1 MVFPSHVLPQES
13 GSQEVGNEEWTAGST
28 SALTDGRRKLFV
40 AGGQRTNGTR
50 ALLIG
55 QLRLAQTP
63 REPDFS
69 RESTRKRSF
78 LAGLG
83 GGLGGLAR
91 SLGFLDGL
99 DDTNSDGL
107 SHVSDGESSKW
118 WVLREGLDAH
128 RLGGG
133 HEDDGGITGLDLL
146 GEVFHL
152 LTGSSIDL
160 LLEFGELAGD
170 VGSVAIEDW
179 GVAVSDLTRV
189 VHDDDLSGEGLGLL
203 GGVVLGVGCDVSSSD
218 VLDGNVLDVESDVV
232 TGAGLW
238 EGLVVHLDGLNFS
251 GDVDGGEGGEHAGL
265 DDTGLDSADWHRSNT
280 TDLVDILEGKSEWLA
295 GGSRWWDDGVEGF
308 EHGLAGELALLHFLA
323 PSLVPFHVGGLL
335 NHVVSVPSRDGDES
349 NGLGVESNLLDVV
362 GDFGSDFSESLLAVC
377 WLSGVHLVDS
387 NDELLDTEGVGE
399 ESVLSC
405 LAVLGDTSF
414 ELTNTGGDDEDGA
427 IGLGGTGDHVLD
439 EITVTGG
446 VNDGDVELV
455 GLELPEGD
463 IDGDTSFSL
472 GLQLVQNPGVLEGTF
487 THLMGFLLELLDGS
501 LVDTSALVDEVTGSS
516 GFTGI
521 DVADNDDV
529 NMSLFFSHGGSKIC

>member
-13 GSQEVGNEEWTAGST
+13 GSQEVGKEEGTAGST
-28 SALTDGRRKLFV
+28 RALTDGRRKLFV

-50 ALLIG
+50 TLLKN
-55 QLRLAQTP
+55 QLRPVQTA
-63 REPDFS
+63 REPDFR
-69 RESTRKRSF
+69 RESAWKLSF
-78 LAGLG
+78 LAGLLS
-83 GGLGGLAR
+83 GLGGLAR
-91 SLGFLDGL
+91 GIGFIDGL
-99 DDTNSDGL
+99 DDTDGDGL

-128 RLGGG
+128 WLGGG
-133 HEDDGGITGLDLL
+133 HEDDGGITRLDLL

-179 GVAVSDLTRV
+179 RVAVSDLTRV

-203 GGVVLGVGCDVSSSD
+203 GGVVLGVGGDVSSSD

-232 TGAGLW
+232 TRAGLG

-251 GDVDGGEGGEHAGL
+251 GDVDGGEGGDHAGL
-265 DDTGLDSADWHRSNT
+265 DDTGLDSANWHSSNT
-280 TDLVDILEGKSEWLA
+280 TDLVDILEGKSEWLV
-295 GGSRWWDDGVEGF
+295 GRSRWWDDGVEGF
-308 EHGLAGELALLHFLA
+308 EHGLAGELALLDFLG
-323 PSLVPFHVGGLL
+323 PSLVPFHVGGFLD
-335 NHVVSVPSRDGDES
+335 HVVSVPARDWHKGD
-349 NGLGVESNLLDVV
+349 GLGVESNLLDVV
-362 GDFGSDFSESLLAVC
+362 GNFGSDFSESLLAVW

-387 NDELLDTEGVGE
+387 NNELLDTEGVGE
-399 ESVLSC
+399 ESVLSG

-472 GLQLVQNPGVLEGTF
+472 GLQLVQNPSVLEGTF

>member
-1 MVFPSHVLPQES
+1 VLPQKS
-13 GSQEVGNEEWTAGST
+13 RSKEVGRKGTAGST
-28 SALTDGRRKLFV
+28 CALTDGRRKYFV
-40 AGGQRTNGTR
+40 AGGQRSDGHSTLKIT
-50 ALLIG
+50 
-55 QLRLAQTP
+55 QLRLTQPAQ
-63 REPDFS
+63 EPDFS
-69 RESTRKRSF
+69 RETARKVSF
-78 LAGLG
+78 LLSLG
-83 GGLGGLAR
+83 GGLGGLAG
-91 SLGFLDGL
+91 SLRFLDGL
-99 DDTNSDGL
+99 DDTDSDGL
-107 SHVSDGESSKW
+107 SHISDGESSKW
-118 WVLREGLDAH
+118 WVLGEGLDAH

-133 HEDDGGITGLDLL
+133 HEDDGGVTGLDLL
-146 GEVFHL
+146 GEVLHL
-152 LTGSSIDL
+152 LTRSSIDL

-170 VGSVAIEDW
+170 MGSVAIEDW
-179 GVAVSDLTRV
+179 GVAVSDLTGV

-203 GGVVLGVGCDVSSSD
+203 GGVVLGVGGDVSSSD

-232 TGAGLW
+232 TRAGLG

-265 DDTGLDSADWHRSNT
+265 DKTGLNSADWHSSNT
-280 TDLVDILEGKSEWLA
+280 TDLVDVLEGESEWLVD
-295 GGSRWWDDGVEGF
+295 GSGWWDDGVEGF
-308 EHGLAGELALLHFLA
+308 EHGLAGELALLDFLV
-323 PSLVPFHVGGLL
+323 PSLVPAHVGRGLD
-335 NHVVSVPSRDGDES
+335 HVVSVPSGDGDE
-349 NGLGVESNLLDVV
+349 GDALGVESNLLDVV
-362 GDFGSDFSESLLAVC
+362 GNFRSDFLESLLAVW

-399 ESVLSC
+399 ESVLSG

-463 IDGDTSFSL
+463 IDGDTSFTL
-472 GLQLVQNPGVLEGTF
+472 GLKLVQNPSVLEGTF
-487 THLMGFLLELLDGS
+487 THFMGFLLELLDGS

-529 NMSLFFSHGGSKIC
+529 NVSLFFSHGGSKIC

>member
-1 MVFPSHVLPQES
+1 VLPQKS
-13 GSQEVGNEEWTAGST
+13 RSKEVGRGGTAGST
-28 SALTDGRRKLFV
+28 CALTDGRRKLFV
-40 AGGQRTNGTR
+40 AGGQRSDGHNT
-50 ALLIG
+50 LLIT
-55 QLRLAQTP
+55 QLRVTQPAQ
-63 REPDFS
+63 EPDFI
-69 RESTRKRSF
+69 REIARKVSF
-78 LAGLG
+78 LLSLG
-83 GGLGGLAR
+83 GGLGGLAL
-91 SLGFLDGL
+91 SLRFLDGL
-99 DDTNSDGL
+99 DDTDSDGL
-107 SHVSDGESSKW
+107 SHISDGESSKW
-118 WVLREGLDAH
+118 WVLGEGFDAH
-128 RLGGG
+128 GLGGG
-133 HEDDGGITGLDLL
+133 HEDDGGVTRLDLL

-170 VGSVAIEDW
+170 MGSVAIEDW

-203 GGVVLGVGCDVSSSD
+203 GGVVLGVGGDVSSSD

-232 TGAGLW
+232 TRAGLR

-265 DDTGLDSADWHRSNT
+265 DETGLDSADWHSSNT
-280 TDLVDILEGKSEWLA
+280 TDLVDILEGESEWLV
-295 GGSRWWDDGVEGF
+295 GGSGWGDDGVEGL
-308 EHGLAGELALLHFLA
+308 EHGLAGELALLDFLA
-323 PSLVPFHVGGLL
+323 PSLVPAHVGRGVH
-335 NHVVSVPSRDGDES
+335 HVVSVPSGDGDEGD
-349 NGLGVESNLLDVV
+349 GLGVESNLLDVV
-362 GDFGSDFSESLLAVC
+362 GDFRSDFSESLLAVW
-377 WLSGVHLVDS
+377 WLSGVHLVNS

-399 ESVLSC
+399 ESVLSG

-427 IGLGGTGDHVLD
+427 IGLGGTSDHVLD

-446 VNDGDVELV
+446 VNDGDVVLV

-463 IDGDTSFSL
+463 IDGDTSFTL
-472 GLQLVQNPGVLEGTF
+472 GLKLVQNPSVLEGTF
-487 THLMGFLLELLDGS
+487 THFMGFLLELLDGS

-529 NMSLFFSHGGSKIC
+529 NVSLFFSHDGSKIC

>member
-1 MVFPSHVLPQES
+1 MVFPSHVLPKES
-13 GSQEVGNEEWTAGST
+13 GSQEVGKEEGTAGST
-28 SALTDGRRKLFV
+28 RALTDGRRKLFV
-40 AGGQRTNGTR
+40 AGGQRPNGTKT
-50 ALLIG
+50 LLRD
-55 QLRLAQTP
+55 QLRLAQTT

-69 RESTRKRSF
+69 RESTRKLSF

-83 GGLGGLAR
+83 GGLGGLT
-91 SLGFLDGL
+91 SGIGFLDGL
-99 DDTNSDGL
+99 DDTDGNGL
-107 SHVSDGESSKW
+107 SHISDGESSKR

-128 RLGGG
+128 WLGGG
-133 HEDDGGITGLDLL
+133 HEDDGGITGLDLF
-146 GEVFHL
+146 GEVLHL

-179 GVAVSDLTRV
+179 GVSVSDLTRV
-189 VHDDDLSGEGLGLL
+189 VHDDDLGGEGLGLL
-203 GGVVLGVGCDVSSSD
+203 GGVVLGVGSDVSSSD

-232 TGAGLW
+232 TRSGLG

-251 GDVDGGEGGEHAGL
+251 GDVDGGEGGDQAGF
-265 DDTGLDSADWHRSNT
+265 DDTGLDSADGHSSNT
-280 TDLVDILEGKSEWLA
+280 TDLVDILEGKSKWLV
-295 GGSRWWDDGVEGF
+295 GRSGWWDDGVEGF
-308 EHGLAGELALLHFLA
+308 EHCLAGELALLDFLG
-323 PSLVPFHVGGLL
+323 PSLVPLHVRGFL

-362 GDFGSDFSESLLAVC
+362 GDFGSDFSESLLAVW

-399 ESVLSC
+399 ESVLSG

-427 IGLGGTGDHVLD
+427 IGLGGTSDHVLD

-446 VNDGDVELV
+446 VNDGDVVLV

-463 IDGDTSFSL
+463 IDGDTSFTL
-472 GLQLVQNPGVLEGTF
+472 GLKLVQNPSVLEGTF
-487 THLMGFLLELLDGS
+487 THFMGFLLELLDGS

-529 NMSLFFSHGGSKIC
+529 NVSLFFSHDGSKIC

>member
-1 MVFPSHVLPQES
+1 
-13 GSQEVGNEEWTAGST
+13 
-28 SALTDGRRKLFV
+28 V

-50 ALLIG
+50 PLLSE
-55 QLRLAQTP
+55 QLRPAQTP

-69 RESTRKRSF
+69 RESTRQRSF

-83 GGLGGLAR
+83 GGLGGLAS
-91 SLGFLDGL
+91 SLRFLDGL
-99 DDTNSDGL
+99 DDTDGDGL

-133 HEDDGGITGLDLL
+133 HEDDGGITRLDLL

-203 GGVVLGVGCDVSSSD
+203 GGVVLGVGGDVSSSD

-265 DDTGLDSADWHRSNT
+265 DDTGLDSANWHRSNT
-280 TDLVDILEGKSEWLA
+280 TDLVDILEGKSEWLV
-295 GGSRWWDDGVEGF
+295 GGSRWWDDGVKSF
-308 EHGLAGELALLHFLA
+308 EHGLAGELALLHFLV
-323 PSLVPFHVGGLL
+323 PSLVPLHVGGLL

-362 GDFGSDFSESLLAVC
+362 GDFGSDFSESLLAVW
-377 WLSGVHLVDS
+377 WLGGVHLVDS
-387 NDELLDTEGVGE
+387 DDELLDTEGVGE
-399 ESVLSC
+399 ESVLSG

-472 GLQLVQNPGVLEGTF
+472 GLQLVQNPSVLEGTF

>member
-1 MVFPSHVLPQES
+1 M
-13 GSQEVGNEEWTAGST
+13 WTAGST

-40 AGGQRTNGTR
+40 AGSQRTNGTR
-50 ALLIG
+50 PLLSE
-55 QLRLAQTP
+55 QLRPAQTP

-69 RESTRKRSF
+69 RESTWQRSF

-91 SLGFLDGL
+91 CLRFIDGL
-99 DDTNSDGL
+99 DDTDGDGL
-107 SHVSDGESSKW
+107 SHVWDGESSKW

-133 HEDDGGITGLDLL
+133 HEDDGGVTRLDLL

-152 LTGSSIDL
+152 FTGSSIDL

-203 GGVVLGVGCDVSSSD
+203 GGVVLGV
-218 VLDGNVLDVESDVV
+218 ESDVV

-251 GDVDGGEGGEHAGL
+251 GDVDRGEGGEHAGL
-265 DDTGLDSADWHRSNT
+265 DDTGLDSANWHRSNT
-280 TDLVDILEGKSEWLA
+280 TDLVDILEGKSEWLV
-295 GGSRWWDDGVEGF
+295 GGSRWWDDGVKSF

-349 NGLGVESNLLDVV
+349 NGLGVESNLKWYKGWSKEVKEGKFSGKTMFEALDAIIPPSRPTDKPLRLPLQDVYKIGGIGTVPV
-362 GDFGSDFSESLLAVC
+362 GRVETGVIKPGMLATFAPVNVTTEVKSVEMHHESLPEVGPGDNVGFNVKNVSVKDIRRGNVA
-377 WLSGVHLVDS
+377 SDS
-387 NDELLDTEGVGE
+387 KNDPAKEAKTFTAQVIVMNHPGE
-399 ESVLSC
+399 
-405 LAVLGDTSF
+405 
-414 ELTNTGGDDEDGA
+414 
-427 IGLGGTGDHVLD
+427 IGNGYSPVLD
-439 EITVTGG
+439 CHTA
-446 VNDGDVELV
+446 
-455 GLELPEGD
+455 
-463 IDGDTSFSL
+463 
-472 GLQLVQNPGVLEGTF
+472 Q
-487 THLMGFLLELLDGS
+487 
-501 LVDTSALVDEVTGSS
+501 
-516 GFTGI
+516 
-521 DVADNDDV
+521 
-529 NMSLFFSHGGSKIC
+529 

>member
-1 MVFPSHVLPQES
+1 MAASP
-13 GSQEVGNEEWTAGST
+13 
-28 SALTDGRRKLFV
+28 D
-40 AGGQRTNGTR
+40 
-50 ALLIG
+50 LI
-55 QLRLAQTP
+55 
-63 REPDFS
+63 
-69 RESTRKRSF
+69 F
-78 LAGLG
+78 L
-83 GGLGGLAR
+83 GGLGGLAS
-91 SLGFLDGL
+91 SLRFLDGL
-99 DDTNSDGL
+99 DDTDGDGL

-133 HEDDGGITGLDLL
+133 HEDDGGITRLDLL

-152 LTGSSIDL
+152 LSGSSIDL

-203 GGVVLGVGCDVSSSD
+203 GGVVLGVG
-218 VLDGNVLDVESDVV
+218 
-232 TGAGLW
+232 
-238 EGLVVHLDGLNFS
+238 
-251 GDVDGGEGGEHAGL
+251 GDVYGGEGGEHAGL
-265 DDTGLDSADWHRSNT
+265 DDTGLDSANWHRSNT
-280 TDLVDILEGKSEWLA
+280 TDLVDILEGKSEWLV
-295 GGSRWWDDGVEGF
+295 GGSRWWDDGVKSF
-308 EHGLAGELALLHFLA
+308 EHGLAGELALLHFLV
-323 PSLVPFHVGGLL
+323 PSLVPLHVGGLL

-362 GDFGSDFSESLLAVC
+362 GDFGSDFSESLLAVW
-377 WLSGVHLVDS
+377 WLGGVHLVDS
-387 NDELLDTEGVGE
+387 DDELLDTEGVGE
-399 ESVLSC
+399 ESVLSG

-472 GLQLVQNPGVLEGTF
+472 GLQLVQNPSVLEGTF